1 MKADDYKRS
10 PDRKCA
16 YDASKVAVKVK
27 KVVNVKPLSDA
38 ELEAAILKAPVMVG
52 IEANSLAFMEY

>member
-52 IEANSLAFMEY
+52 I